1 MLKVY
6 LAGEIHSSW
15 RDEIIQLCENEKLD
29 VKFTSPVTDHE
40 ASDNCGVEI
49 LEAEEK
55 NFWKDRKGAGINSIR
70 TKKSIK
76 DCDVIIVKFGE
87 KYKQWNAAF
96 DAGYA
101 AALNKSMIVI
111 HSDDHQHALKEV
123 DASAAAVALD
133 QKQAFRILKYILEGS
148 LK

>member
-6 LAGEIHSSW
+6 LAGEIHTNW
-15 RDEIIQLCENEKLD
+15 REEIIDLCNKEKLD
-29 VKFTSPVTDHE
+29 IKFTSPVTDHE

-49 LEAEEK
+49 LGEEEK
-55 NFWKDRKGAGINSIR
+55 NMWKDRKGANINSIR
-70 TKKSIK
+70 TKKSIQ
-76 DCDVIIVKFGE
+76 DSEVVIVKFGE

-101 AALNKSMIVI
+101 SALNKSIIVI
-111 HSDDHQHALKEV
+111 HNEDHLHALKEV
-123 DASAAAVALD
+123 NAAASAVASD
-133 QKQAFRILKYILEGS
+133 QKQVVRILKYVLDGT